1 MADGGDHDGFL
12 NKVRTLNARVKVD
25 LNRRLRRREIQA
37 QLSESST
44 EETVTTNTLK
54 LCSTFASSRTATSF
68 RSRTPRTTRA
78 NPSRPARCPDEP
90 DNLNDN
96 DTDTEMNNSHSE
108 ASDTP
113 SHHDVPFPDGLDP
126 VDSTNNETCPRPTP
140 STVSTDVSLF
150 LKKVLKLILQLACV
164 CF

>member
-1 MADGGDHDGFL
+1 MADGGDHHDGFL

-37 QLSESST
+37 QLSETST
-44 EETVTTNTLK
+44 EDTVTTNTLK

-78 NPSRPARCPDEP
+78 NPSRPAMCPDER
-90 DNLNDN
+90 DNPNDD

-108 ASDTP
+108 ASDTT
-113 SHHDVPFPDGLDP
+113 SHYDVLFPDGLDS
-126 VDSTNNETCPRPTP
+126 VDNTNNETLSSSQPPLF
-140 STVSTDVSLF
+140 SLHF
-150 LKKVLKLILQLACV
+150 SAVTIYA
-164 CF
+164 